1 MVPDE
6 DITFTDG
13 CMGPHTEN
21 LLRDCGIS
29 ISAAPMACLPTS
41 WLWWWMMPAWA

>member
-21 LLRDCGIS
+21 LLRDCGDS
-29 ISAAPMACLPTS
+29 TSAAPMACSYQL
-41 WLWWWMMPAWA
+41 AVVVDDAGWA